1 MPHYNEV
8 VIDTPGPYLGFLQ
21 SRMPHDKLLRID
33 FLPQCTTKIPGLT
46 DRHKFPEK
54 VYCLFTVM
62 INPSENSLEFQC
74 RVCVFDSMTYF

>member
-1 MPHYNEV
+1 MLHYNEV

-21 SRMPHDKLLRID
+21 SRMPNNKLLRID

-46 DRHKFPEK
+46 DRHGFPEK

-62 INPSENSLEFQC
+62 IKWKIHLRILSNSN
-74 RVCVFDSMTYF
+74 VGSVFLT